1 LSEDHVNEPKKA
13 KAKAPRTV
21 ASEAAEP
28 PAAGADAGAEQP
40 TERTWCGYVA
50 LVGRPNVGKSTLLNH
65 LLRQKLSITSRKPQT
80 TRHVLLGVDTAG
92 AHQAIYVDTPGIHE
106 HARRQLNRQMVRA
119 ATAVLADVDL
129 IVMVTE
135 RDAWTDED
143 ELVLGYLRE
152 VDTPC
157 FAVINKIDQLR
168 RKEVLLPVIDQLHR
182 KARFEEIFPV
192 SALKDRGLEELRKA
206 IFARL
211 PERPQLFPPDQVTD
225 QTERFLAAEIIR
237 EKLMRRLGDELPH
250 HLSVVIESY
259 KESPGLVDIS
269 AEIVVERPGQKR
281 IVIGAAGEKLKLI
294 GQEARHDI
302 ERMVDRKVMLRL
314 WVKVRPGWTD
324 SPAALRRM
332 GYE

>member
-1 LSEDHVNEPKKA
+1 LSKN
-13 KAKAPRTV
+13 
-21 ASEAAEP
+21 
-28 PAAGADAGAEQP
+28 PADND
-40 TERTWCGYVA
+40 TRTWCGYVA

-80 TRHVLLGVDTAG
+80 TRHVLLGVDTEG
-92 AHQAIYVDTPGIHE
+92 DRQAIYVDTPGIHD

-119 ATAVLADVDL
+119 ATSALRDVDL
-129 IVMVTE
+129 IVMVVE
-135 RDAWTDED
+135 RDVWTEAD
-143 ELVLGYLRE
+143 ELVLGHLQD
-152 VDTPC
+152 VATPC
-157 FAVINKIDQLR
+157 FVAINKVDLVR
-168 RKEVLLPVIDQLHR
+168 PKERLLPAIEALAR
-182 KARFEEIFPV
+182 KGRFEEIFPV
-192 SALKDRGLEELRKA
+192 SALKDDGLDALRRA

-211 PERPQLFPPDQVTD
+211 PERRHLFPADQVTD

-250 HLSVVIESY
+250 HVAVVIEWFR
-259 KESPGLVDIS
+259 ETGTLVDIA

-294 GQEARHDI
+294 GQEARVDI
-302 ERMVDRKVMLRL
+302 ERLLDRKVMLRL

-324 SPAALRRM
+324 SAAALRRM

>member
-1 LSEDHVNEPKKA
+1 LRLVSPDQENPELA
-13 KAKAPRTV
+13 
-21 ASEAAEP
+21 ASEHS
-28 PAAGADAGAEQP
+28 
-40 TERTWCGYVA
+40 WCGYVA

-80 TRHVLLGVDTAG
+80 TRHVLLGVDTDG

-106 HARRQLNRQMVRA
+106 HAKRQLNRQMVRA
-119 ATAVLADVDL
+119 ATAVLGDVDL
-129 IVMVTE
+129 ILMVTE
-135 RDAWTDED
+135 RDVWTEED

-152 VDTPC
+152 VRTPC
-157 FAVINKIDQLR
+157 FAVINKIDQLK
-168 RKEVLLPVIDQLHR
+168 RKELLLPAIDALSR
-182 KARFEEIFPV
+182 KDRFDEIFPV
-192 SALKDRGLEELRKA
+192 SALRDRGLDELRRA

-211 PERPQLFPPDQVTD
+211 PERPHMFPPDQVTD

-250 HLSVVIESY
+250 HLGVVIESY
-259 KESPGLVDIS
+259 KESDGLVDIQ
-269 AEIVVERPGQKR
+269 AEIIVERPGQKR

-294 GQEARHDI
+294 GQEARLDI
-302 ERMVDRKVMLRL
+302 EKMIDCKVMLRL

-332 GYE
+332 GYEPGA